1 MPLSDRLEARQ
12 RELGAAPAEPSAEMR
27 DYEQLAND
35 LADRVSRLGA
45 YRGHS
50 DRARILHQLT
60 EIDRRVHALLA
71 QVGGKPAA

>member
-1 MPLSDRLEARQ
+1 VPLSDRLEARK
-12 RELGAAPAEPSAEMR
+12 RELGDAPDDPAPEVR

-35 LADRVSRLGA
+35 LVERVSRLGS
-45 YRGHS
+45 YRGRP

-60 EIDRRVHALLA
+60 EIDHRVHALLA

>member
-1 MPLSDRLEARQ
+1 MPLSDHLEARR
-12 RELGAAPAEPSAEMR
+12 REMGETAVEPGSEAV
-27 DYEQLAND
+27 DYEGLAGD

-50 DRARILHQLT
+50 DRARILHQLN

-71 QVGGKPAA
+71 LLGGKPAA

>member
-1 MPLSDRLEARQ
+1 MPLSDRLAARRREGEDPPDGPTPEAQ
-12 RELGAAPAEPSAEMR
+12 

-35 LADRVSRLGA
+35 LAGWVSRLGS

-60 EIDRRVHALLA
+60 EIDRRVHVLLGY
-71 QVGGKPAA
+71 VGGKPAA